1 MDRLANT
8 PSSTVQE
15 LYTDH
20 HGWLFAWLRRK
31 LGCAH
36 NAADISHDTFLRILM
51 LPGTLAQM
59 RQPRAYLSTTARRL
73 IIDDVRRKR
82 LETAYLEALARHAE
96 SGETA
101 PSPEQINASLQT
113 LENLCFA
120 LEGLGETARQV
131 IILRYLSG
139 LSQVDIANRLEISER
154 MVRKHLVQGLLHC
167 NQAMNV

>member
-1 MDRLANT
+1 MDRLANS
-8 PSSTVQE
+8 PPLTVDE

-36 NAADISHDTFLRILM
+36 NAADVSHDTFLRILM
-51 LPGTLAQM
+51 APGSLADM

-73 IIDDVRRKR
+73 IIDEARRKR
-82 LETAYLEALARHAE
+82 LESAYLEELARHAE

-101 PSPEQINASLQT
+101 PSAEQVHASLQA

-120 LEGLGETARQV
+120 LEGLGENARQV
-131 IILRYLSG
+131 IVLRYLTG
-139 LSQVDIANRLEISER
+139 LSQVDIAQRLGISER

-167 NQAMNV
+167 NQALNV

>member
-8 PSSTVQE
+8 PPLTVDE

-36 NAADISHDTFLRILM
+36 NAADISHDTFLRIL
-51 LPGTLAQM
+51 LSPRTLSDM

-73 IIDDVRRKR
+73 IIDDARRKR
-82 LETAYLEALARHAE
+82 LETAYLEELARHAE
-96 SGETA
+96 SGEVA
-101 PSPEQINASLQT
+101 PSAEQVHASLRT

-131 IILRYLSG
+131 IILRYLTG
-139 LSQVDIANRLEISER
+139 LSQVDIARRLDISER

-167 NQAMNV
+167 NQALNV